1 MDLKQIEE
9 LLDKYYNAETTL
21 EEERQLS
28 QFFDEGDVPDSL
40 KDEQVKFRFFA
51 SALNDGID
59 AEPDIHLPEDVNT
72 KSRPF
77 PVYKVASGLAAGVLL
92 VVGMN
97 LYFRTNTST
106 THPNAKEIKDPQLAY
121 AQTKHALLL
130 ISGKLNKGNDQIM
143 KISKLNDI
151 QNSITK

>member
-9 LLDKYYNAETTL
+9 LLDKYYNGETTL
-21 EEERQLS
+21 EEERQLG
-28 QFFDEGDVPDSL
+28 QFFHQDSVPDSL

-51 SALNDGID
+51 SALNDGMP
-59 AEPDIHLPEDVNT
+59 AEPDMPISNEIMA
-72 KSRPF
+72 KRRPF
-77 PVYKVASGLAAGVLL
+77 TVFKVASGLAAGVLL
-92 VVGMN
+92 VLGLN
-97 LYFRTNTST
+97 FYFRTNTT
-106 THPNAKEIKDPQLAY
+106 TTLRNTSEIKDPQLAY

-130 ISGKLNKGNDQIM
+130 ISGKLNKGNEQIM